1 MAGNVAR
8 RSHKTHLVCGLA
20 EMLREFSP
28 AADGQSQDAMP
39 ALANALLLDALRERA
54 TDIHFEPQSDGMT
67 VRLRIDGLLYDALLL
82 THAEGA
88 RIVRHFKA
96 VAGLDSSQHFL
107 PGNARET
114 TKINGQTV
122 DLRIASLPCAR
133 GEAMT
138 IRLLDRSRVEQ
149 RLDQL
154 GLQEN
159 QQIEIAQWLQSAFG
173 MFLVAGPTGHG
184 KTTTLYALLHELRSH
199 DRAIYTI
206 EEPIEYELDGIT
218 QTQVDR
224 KHGLGF
230 SEGLRAILR
239 LDPDYL
245 LLGEIRGPDSARAA
259 AEAAGNGRV
268 LMSTIHSPDSVGVV
282 TALRGLGISDRE
294 ISVALNVVVAQRLI
308 RKLCPSCHKD
318 EYDNQQ
324 EMGKTGCDQCRGLGY
339 LGRTGIF
346 EVWRLNEQDRS
357 LILEHADEW
366 TLRRALAARGFK
378 TLVRDGNQKVTDG
391 ITSSAEV
398 RQVAA
403 SYPHSPRRNKNHGR
417 VSNQIVSS
425 QVAQSLTHRYSLP
438 PVAADAKLASS
449 QSEAG

>member
-1 MAGNVAR
+1 MASNVPH
-8 RSHKTHLVCGLA
+8 RSLKADLVYGLA
-20 EMLREFSP
+20 EVLKESS
-28 AADGQSQDAMP
+28 ATADGPAQDTVP
-39 ALANALLLDALRERA
+39 ILADALLLDALRERT
-54 TDIHFEPQSDGMT
+54 TDIHFEPQSDGVI

-82 THAEGA
+82 KHSEGA
-88 RIVRHFKA
+88 RLIRHFKA
-96 VAGLDSSQHFL
+96 VAGLDSSQHFV
-107 PGNARET
+107 PGNART
-114 TKINGQTV
+114 TTTLNGQAV
-122 DLRIASLPCAR
+122 DLRIASLPCVR

-154 GLQEN
+154 GLGPIHQN
-159 QQIEIAQWLQSAFG
+159 EIAQWLQSAFG

-199 DRAIYTI
+199 HRAIYTI

-268 LMSTIHSPDSVGVV
+268 LMSTIHSPDAVGVV

-294 ISVALNVVVAQRLI
+294 ISVALNVVVAQRLV
-308 RKLCPSCHKD
+308 RTHCPNCQNTDTGDQPKG
-318 EYDNQQ
+318 
-324 EMGKTGCDQCRGLGY
+324 GKTGCDQCHGLGY
-339 LGRTGIF
+339 KGRTGIF
-346 EVWRLNEQDRS
+346 EVWHLNEQDRA
-357 LILEHADEW
+357 LILDHADEW
-366 TLRRALAARGFK
+366 TLRRALQSRGFR
-378 TLVRDGNQKVTDG
+378 TLVRDGNQKAMDG

-398 RQVAA
+398 RQVIA
-403 SYPHSPRRNKNHGR
+403 SYPHAPRRKR
-417 VSNQIVSS
+417 LRSRDSNQIIHS
-425 QVAQSLTHRYSLP
+425 QVGAGRPHHYSLP
-438 PVAADAKLASS
+438 PTPALP
-449 QSEAG
+449 QR